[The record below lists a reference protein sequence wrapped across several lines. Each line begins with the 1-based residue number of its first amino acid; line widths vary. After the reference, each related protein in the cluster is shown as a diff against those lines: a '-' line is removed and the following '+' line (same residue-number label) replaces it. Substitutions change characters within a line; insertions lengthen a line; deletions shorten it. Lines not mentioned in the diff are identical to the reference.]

1 MTTIPSLATYSLL
14 GRSGLRVSPLALG
27 TMTFGPEWGW
37 GSPRETVFA
46 LLDRYLEAGG
56 NFLDTANG
64 YTNGTSERL
73 IGEYFAERG
82 GRDRAVIATKFTF
95 SQDPG
100 DPNAGGNGR
109 KSIHRALEGSLQRLQ
124 TDHVDLYWMHAW
136 DGLTP
141 VEEVMGTLD
150 ALVKAGKVRYIGLSD
165 VPAWYLARAQ
175 TLAEWRGWERLAGLQ
190 LEYSLVERNI
200 EREHVPAALQLG
212 LGITPWSPLASGLLS
227 GKYARDGVHPK
238 GAGRLPTVAA
248 SGHPAFEKLLTERS
262 WTIVD
267 TLVRVAKEIGA
278 SPAQVALA
286 WVTRRP
292 GVTSTIIGA
301 TRIEQLEANLAAL
314 DVAIP
319 ARLLSQLDEVGAPPL
334 VHPYHFFLT
343 PVIRGRISG
352 GTTVQAEPAGYRPK
366 T

>member
-1 MTTIPSLATYSLL
+1 MKTIPSLATYSLL

-27 TMTFGPEWGW
+27 TMTFGTAWGW
-37 GSPRETVFA
+37 GAPRETAFA
-46 LLDRYLEAGG
+46 MLDRYFEAGG
-56 NFLDTANG
+56 NLLDTANG

-73 IGEYFAERG
+73 IGEYFAARG

-95 SQDPG
+95 SIDPG
-100 DPNAGGNGR
+100 DPNGGGNGR
-109 KSIHRALEGSLQRLQ
+109 KNIHRALEGSLERLR
-124 TDHVDLYWMHAW
+124 TDYVDLYWLHAW

-141 VEEVMGTLD
+141 VDEVMGTLD
-150 ALVKAGKVRYIGLSD
+150 ALVKAGKVRYLGLSD

-200 EREHVPAALQLG
+200 EREHVPAALALG

-227 GKYARDGVHPK
+227 GKYTRDGVQAK
-238 GAGRLPTVAA
+238 GTGRLPSVAA
-248 SGHPAFEKLLTERS
+248 SGHPAFEKLVNERN

-278 SPAQVALA
+278 PPAQVALS

-292 GVTSTIIGA
+292 GVASTIIGA
-301 TRIEQLEANLAAL
+301 TKIEQLEANLAAL

-319 ARLLSQLDEVGAPPL
+319 APLLAQLDEVSAPPL
-334 VHPYHFFLT
+334 VHPYHFFET

-352 GTTVQAEPAGYRPK
+352 GTTVQAEPAGYRPRR
-366 T
+366 

>member
-1 MTTIPSLATYSLL
+1 VKTIPSLATYSLL

-27 TMTFGPEWGW
+27 TMTFGTEWGW
-37 GSPRETVFA
+37 GSPKETVFA

-56 NFLDTANG
+56 NLLDTADG

-73 IGEYFAERG
+73 IGEYFAARG
-82 GRDRAVIATKFTF
+82 GRDRSVIATKFTF
-95 SQDPG
+95 SGDPG

-109 KSIHRALEGSLQRLQ
+109 KNIHRALEGSLKRLR
-124 TDHVDLYWMHAW
+124 TDYGRPLLAACLGRPHAGRGG
-136 DGLTP
+136 DG
-141 VEEVMGTLD
+141 D
-150 ALVKAGKVRYIGLSD
+150 ARRPGARGQGALSGAVGRAGLVSRPRADAGGMARVGAAGRTAAGVL
-165 VPAWYLARAQ
+165 AGRAQHRARA
-175 TLAEWRGWERLAGLQ
+175 RAG
-190 LEYSLVERNI
+190 R
-200 EREHVPAALQLG
+200 PGAG

-227 GKYARDGVHPK
+227 GKYTRAGMQAQ
-238 GAGRLPTVAA
+238 GQGRLPTVAA
-248 SGHPAFEKLLTERS
+248 SGHPAFEKLLTERN

-278 SPAQVALA
+278 PPAQVALA

-292 GVTSTIIGA
+292 GVASTIMGA
-301 TRIEQLEANLAAL
+301 TRIEQLESNLAAL
-314 DVAIP
+314 DLAIP
-319 ARLLSQLDEVGAPPL
+319 AALLAQLDEVSSPPL